1 MAPMKAIHK
10 ESRADLGRINL
21 RLPSEMLEAID
32 SERLQRVGNV
42 SRNTWI
48 AEAVQEK
55 LNRDGATNR
64 QEGEGK
70 G

>member
-1 MAPMKAIHK
+1 MKAIRK
-10 ESRADLGRINL
+10 ESRAHLGRINL

-32 SERLQRVGNV
+32 AECLQRVGKV

-55 LNRDGATNR
+55 LNRDSATSR
-64 QEGEGK
+64 QDSEEK
-70 G
+70 GG

>member
-1 MAPMKAIHK
+1 MKAIRK
-10 ESRADLGRINL
+10 ESRAHLGRLNL

-32 SERLQRVGNV
+32 TECSLRVGNV

-55 LNRDGATNR
+55 LNRNGATSR
-64 QEGEGK
+64 QNGEK
-70 G
+70 KVDK

>member
-1 MAPMKAIHK
+1 MKAIRN
-10 ESRADLGRINL
+10 ESRAHLGRINL

-32 SERLQRVGNV
+32 AERSQRVGNV

-55 LNRDGATNR
+55 LSRDGATSR
-64 QEGEGK
+64 QMAMKK
-70 G
+70 GNK

>member
-1 MAPMKAIHK
+1 MKAIRK
-10 ESRADLGRINL
+10 ESRAHFGRINL

-32 SERLQRVGNV
+32 AERSQRVGNV

-55 LNRDGATNR
+55 LNRDSATSR
-64 QEGEGK
+64 QDSEEK
-70 G
+70 GG

>member
-1 MAPMKAIHK
+1 MKAIRN
-10 ESRADLGRINL
+10 ESRAHLGRINL

-32 SERLQRVGNV
+32 AERSQRVGNV

-55 LNRDGATNR
+55 LNRDGATSR
-64 QEGEGK
+64 QDGDEK
-70 G
+70 GG